1 MKLFSKLL
9 HFLLLRVVDDGA
21 GDPPAG
27 DPAADSDVGGDSA
40 GGGDDF
46 DDGLGDLDDDAG
58 NPPVGARPAS
68 RTQPDDRDERLARL
82 ESQVSEAQ
90 RRYQEALSRSAP
102 TTPQQDPEWQREEER
117 LRAADVTELER
128 WQIQSN
134 RTLRETRARAE
145 QAVMHAQ
152 DTADRAQFQ
161 SKISTDPRRAKYADR
176 VEQEIASM
184 RQKGQNAPR
193 EAVYYYML
201 GKDIAEGKLKPKTR
215 TAPPADLPRG
225 RTPAARSDVGG
236 RGTGKSDHQKRAER
250 LANIQI

>member
-27 DPAADSDVGGDSA
+27 DPNADLDGGGDPA

-58 NPPVGARPAS
+58 TPPVGTRSAP
-68 RTQPDDRDERLARL
+68 RTPSDDRDDRLARL
-82 ESQVSEAQ
+82 EQQVSEAQ
-90 RRYQEALSRSAP
+90 RRYQEAVSRTPP

-117 LRAADVTELER
+117 LRAADVTDLER

-134 RTLRETRARAE
+134 RTLRETRATAA

-152 DTADRAQFQ
+152 DTADRANFQ
-161 SKISTDPRRAKYADR
+161 SKFSTDPRRSKYADR
-176 VEQEIASM
+176 VEQEITSM

-193 EAVYYYML
+193 ETVYYYML
-201 GKDIAEGKLKPKTR
+201 GKDIAEGKLKAKPK
-215 TAPPADLPRG
+215 APPADLPRG
-225 RTPAARSDVGG
+225 RTPNARTDVSG
-236 RGTGKSDHQKRAER
+236 RSGKSDHQKRAER